1 MSDAVEIP
9 LVEATNETLKG
20 YGYLIDP
27 MKIVTSKLLPGQNKG
42 GVKLMKEQEMKE
54 VALRDLLMR
63 GGKEVLYTD
72 KIMQS
77 NTIVIMKWMENI
89 Y

>member
-1 MSDAVEIP
+1 
-9 LVEATNETLKG
+9 
-20 YGYLIDP
+20 
-27 MKIVTSKLLPGQNKG
+27 MKIVTSKLLPGQNKV

-54 VALRDLLMR
+54 VAQRDLLMR

>member
-1 MSDAVEIP
+1 
-9 LVEATNETLKG
+9 
-20 YGYLIDP
+20 
-27 MKIVTSKLLPGQNKG
+27 MKIVTSKLLPGQNKV

>member
-1 MSDAVEIP
+1 MDTKLTPI
-9 LVEATNETLKG
+9 
-20 YGYLIDP
+20 
-27 MKIVTSKLLPGQNKG
+27 KIVTSKLLPGQTKV

-54 VALRDLLMR
+54 VAQRDLLMR
-63 GGKEVLYTD
+63 GGKEVRYTD

>member
-20 YGYLIDP
+20 YGYLIDSYENSDIE
-27 MKIVTSKLLPGQNKG
+27 IVTWPKQGWREIDEGTGNEG
-42 GVKLMKEQEMKE
+42 GSTEGS
-54 VALRDLLMR
+54 LMR
-63 GGKEVLYTD
+63 GGKEVRYTD

-77 NTIVIMKWMENI
+77 NTIVIMKWMENT

>member
-1 MSDAVEIP
+1 
-9 LVEATNETLKG
+9 
-20 YGYLIDP
+20 
-27 MKIVTSKLLPGQNKG
+27 MKIVTSKLLPGQNKV

-54 VALRDLLMR
+54 VAQRDLLMR
-63 GGKEVLYTD
+63 GGKEVRYTD